1 MYSSYNRCSSTSDGA
16 GLTRSL
22 AWVVGGVDRD
32 PYTRSRCIGQLTI
45 VQFLSY
51 LLRIC
56 TPDDGSHEPKHV
68 APCLLLSK

>member
-1 MYSSYNRCSSTSDGA
+1 MHRD
-16 GLTRSL
+16 L
-22 AWVVGGVDRD
+22 AYGILKWWTYVHQFKI

-51 LLRIC
+51 LFRIC

-68 APCLLLSK
+68 APCLLLSNIK